1 MCVCVCV
8 FARVYAAVFSI
19 RMNLCMPG
27 PLICRSYKSIRELHK
42 RTYQLQ
48 AVGIEFFQS
57 NGSNF
62 LLVFPSPQQRNVAF
76 DKIMGEDLSDDVTDA
91 SLSTA
96 QAEATVS
103 SGSAPAP
110 GVAAGNKLTL
120 SSLSNTLVS
129 TLSSISS
136 RFKKSVTQLWT
147 DGQLSNFS
155 YLMYLNTLAGRTY
168 NDLTQY
174 PVFPWVLKDYT
185 R

>member
-1 MCVCVCV
+1 MGVGLT
-8 FARVYAAVFSI
+8 R
-19 RMNLCMPG
+19 CMFDLVVG
-27 PLICRSYKSIRELHK
+27 RSYKSIRELHK

-76 DKIMGEDLSDDVTDA
+76 DKIMNEDLSDDVTDA

-103 SGSAPAP
+103 SGSAPP
-110 GVAAGNKLTL
+110 VTGSVASNKLTL
-120 SSLSNTLVS
+120 SSLSNSLVS